1 MSMNRLEQSPGLR
14 REGQDGP
21 LSKSNGPAPLSPL
34 AVIALSALGIVLGG
48 AIVLHF
54 SPLGSLGRYQFLLL
68 RNSTVVRIDTTSGDL
83 SACYYGSGGVG
94 QPATCFPWS
103 QSGRDFMPPKDP
115 GAVQ

>member
-1 MSMNRLEQSPGLR
+1 MSINRLEQSPDIR

-21 LSKSNGPAPLSPL
+21 PSKSNGPAPLSPL
-34 AVIALSALGIVLGG
+34 AVIALSAVGIILGG

-68 RNSTVVRIDTTSGDL
+68 RSNTVVRMDTTSGDL
-83 SACYYGSGGVG
+83 SACYYGSGSIG

-103 QSGRDFMPPKDP
+103 QSGRGFMPPKDP
-115 GAVQ
+115 GAIQ